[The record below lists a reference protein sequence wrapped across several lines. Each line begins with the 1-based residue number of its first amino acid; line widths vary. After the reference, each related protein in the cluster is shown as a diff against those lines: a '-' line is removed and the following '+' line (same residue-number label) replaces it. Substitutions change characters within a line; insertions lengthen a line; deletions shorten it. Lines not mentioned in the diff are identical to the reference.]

1 VVRRAEWKEKWKVTD
16 VLRKRLVVVLLA
28 VALVAAL
35 GTASCAKK
43 ATTTPSTR
51 PSAGT
56 PTAPSTAA
64 QAPTPGNIPA
74 HLNADQL
81 KKIDA
86 SKRDFSFAAFGDNR
100 GSTTVF
106 DTLISRVN
114 ADDVLFGLDNGDL
127 VDSATVDNY
136 RKFMAQWNA
145 ATRPMLTSGGNHD
158 DPGGI
163 YAALFG
169 APYYDFTVGGT
180 LFLVLDDSNG
190 NAIAGQQLEW
200 MKGKLAAGQSY
211 RNRIVFMHVPLFDPR
226 YGPEGK
232 GHSLADT
239 ANAQMLSALF
249 DQYHVSLLVASHV
262 HGYYE
267 GTWGTTPYIISGGAG
282 APLYGTDPAHFF
294 YHYVRVHV
302 SDQGVTHEVVKI

>member
-1 VVRRAEWKEKWKVTD
+1 VTD

-43 ATTTPSTR
+43 AAPLSTR

-56 PTAPSTAA
+56 PTAPGTTA

-86 SKRDFSFAAFGDNR
+86 SKRDFTFAAFGDNR

-114 ADDVLFGLDNGDL
+114 ADDLLFGLDNGDL
-127 VDSATVDNY
+127 VDSPSVNNY
-136 RKFMAQWNA
+136 RTFMGQWDA
-145 ATRPMLTSGGNHD
+145 GTKPLLTAIGNHD
-158 DPGGI
+158 GGPSGI
-163 YAALFG
+163 YEALFG
-169 APYYDFTVGGT
+169 ARYYDFTVGDT
-180 LFLVLDDSNG
+180 LFLVLDGSNESG
-190 NAIAGQQLEW
+190 IDAQQLEW
-200 MKGKLAAGQSY
+200 MKGKLAGGQSY
-211 RNRIVFMHVPLFDPR
+211 KNRIVIMHVPLFDPR
-226 YGPEGK
+226 VGPEGAD
-232 GHSLADT
+232 HALADT
-239 ANAQMLSALF
+239 AHAKMLSGLF
-249 DQYHVSLLVASHV
+249 DQYHVTLLVTSHI
-262 HGYYE
+262 HSYFE